1 MDALRIKEIIEQV
14 ERNGEPAIE
23 FIKRAEA
30 GGLRLGIFASSFNP
44 TTIAH
49 VELMRRAAKEFLLDE
64 ILALAGA
71 ANADKSAYECSLED
85 RLRMLALT
93 FENERRVSIGV
104 SSHAFFVDMID
115 ALDRA
120 YPRQTD
126 LHFVVGFDTFERV
139 VDREDRYTQK
149 YHRKFGDRVE
159 ALRYLLVRSRLIVAG
174 RRGAGAPD
182 IRALVEDDLPELAGR
197 VSYLDT
203 PADIGEMSATQVRDR
218 VRTGLEIDGLVPP
231 AVESYIKERGLYSS
245 ENIQ

>member
-1 MDALRIKEIIEQV
+1 MDALRIKEIIERV
-14 ERNGEPAIE
+14 DPNGEPAIE
-23 FIKRAEA
+23 FIKRAEL
-30 GGLRLGIFASSFNP
+30 GGPRLGIFASSFNP

-64 ILALAGA
+64 ILALAGT

-120 YPRQTD
+120 YPRKTD

-139 VDREDRYTQK
+139 VDREDRYTPK
-149 YHRKFGDRVE
+149 YHRKFGDRVG
-159 ALRYLLVRSRLIVAG
+159 ALQFLLARSRLIVAG
-174 RRGAGAPD
+174 RRGAGEPD
-182 IRALVEDDLPELAGR
+182 IRALVDIDLPELAGR
-197 VSYLDT
+197 ISYLDT
-203 PADIGEMSATQVRDR
+203 PADIGEMSATQARDR
-218 VRTGLEIDGLVPP
+218 ARAGLAIDGLVPP
-231 AVESYIKERGLYSS
+231 AVELYIKEQGLYSG
-245 ENIQ
+245 EKIQ

>member
-1 MDALRIKEIIEQV
+1 MEPLHVKEIIEQIDPD
-14 ERNGEPAIE
+14 GEPAIR
-23 FIKRAEA
+23 FIKRAEL
-30 GGLRLGIFASSFNP
+30 GGPRLGIFASSFNP

-49 VELMRRAAKEFLLDE
+49 VELMRRAAGVFLLDE

-71 ANADKSAYECSLED
+71 ANADKSAYESSLED

-149 YHRKFGDRVE
+149 YHRKFNDRVG
-159 ALRYLLVRSRLIVAG
+159 ALQYLLVRSRLIVAG
-174 RRGAGAPD
+174 RRGAGEND
-182 IRALVEDDLPELAGR
+182 IRALVDIDLPELAGR
-197 VSYLDT
+197 ISYLDT

-218 VRTGLEIDGLVPP
+218 VRAGLAIDGLVPP
-231 AVESYIKERGLYSS
+231 AVERYIKEHGLYNS
-245 ENIQ
+245 EKLK

>member
-1 MDALRIKEIIEQV
+1 MDALQIKEIIEPIDPT
-14 ERNGEPAIE
+14 GEPAIR
-23 FIKRAEA
+23 FIKRAEP
-30 GGLRLGIFASSFNP
+30 GGPRLGIFASSFNP

-64 ILALAGA
+64 ILALAGT

-115 ALDRA
+115 ALYRA

-139 VDREDRYTQK
+139 VDREDRYTPK
-149 YHRKFGDRVE
+149 YHRKFGDRVG
-159 ALRYLLVRSRLIVAG
+159 ALQYLLVRSRLIVAG
-174 RRGAGAPD
+174 RRGAGEPD
-182 IRALVEDDLPELAGR
+182 IRALVESDLPKLSGR

-218 VRTGLEIDGLVPP
+218 VRIGLAIDALVPP
-231 AVESYIKERGLYSS
+231 AVELYIKEQGLYGS
-245 ENIQ
+245 